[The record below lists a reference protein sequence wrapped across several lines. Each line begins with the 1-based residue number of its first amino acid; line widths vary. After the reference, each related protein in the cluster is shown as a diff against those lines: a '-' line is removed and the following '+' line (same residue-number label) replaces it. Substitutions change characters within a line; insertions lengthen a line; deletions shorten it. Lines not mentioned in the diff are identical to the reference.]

1 MGAFALGAQKLLPT
15 LNQMFG
21 HWSAVRASIAEIE
34 IVTNTLKRE
43 ITPKLK
49 GVNPHKL
56 SDGIKFHDVSF
67 AYDKKTKFIFES
79 LNFEIKKGDKIG
91 IIGKSGSGKS
101 TLIDLLIGL
110 QKPYSG
116 KLLIDNINLN
126 DNLFL
131 LESWRR
137 SIAHIPQNIYLIDS
151 TFLENIALCSKK
163 QN

>member
-1 MGAFALGAQKLLPT
+1 MIINREDLKAENWFLTGSPRFAFEALGLLVISLIALFFLPSGNNASTITLLGAFALGAQKLLPT

-34 IVTNTLKRE
+34 IVTDTLKRE

-79 LNFEIKKGDKIG
+79 LNFEIKKEI
-91 IIGKSGSGKS
+91 
-101 TLIDLLIGL
+101 
-110 QKPYSG
+110 
-116 KLLIDNINLN
+116 KL
-126 DNLFL
+126 
-131 LESWRR
+131 E
-137 SIAHIPQNIYLIDS
+137 
-151 TFLENIALCSKK
+151 
-163 QN
+163 